1 MRRETGVGRVRARR
15 GDYADALDKG
25 HTVILIVTETTGA
38 WSRALESTLRALA
51 AAAATADGTDTTV
64 YGRSRASPRSF
75 YGHHA
80 AAVSNAIVAADSTHD
95 GEPVRPP
102 AVAVPARVTK
112 NVTQ

>member
-1 MRRETGVGRVRARR
+1 M
-15 GDYADALDKG
+15 
-25 HTVILIVTETTGA
+25 TETTGA

-80 AAVSNAIVAADSTHD
+80 AAVSNAIVAADSTSL
-95 GEPVRPP
+95 RQ
-102 AVAVPARVTK
+102 AARTLAREALIAAAPC
-112 NVTQ
+112 TAAFA